1 MGRQYNFDLLNS
13 AFVSV
18 KAGARLVALQ
28 KNRFWR
34 TERGPAMDAGAWVAA
49 VEYAAEVEAE
59 LIGKPNRA
67 YFETALDDLGLP
79 ADQVAMIGDDTHT
92 DILGARAVGAKTILV
107 KTGKY
112 VFDQDHHDDVRPD
125 WGLDSIADLPNLL
138 VPSGDELDS

>member
-1 MGRQYNFDLLNS
+1 MGRKYNYDLLNR

-18 KAGARLVALQ
+18 LAGARLVALQ

-67 YFETALDDLGLP
+67 YFETALEDLGLP
-79 ADQVAMIGDDTHT
+79 THQVAMIGDDIHT
-92 DILGARAVGAKTILV
+92 DILGACAVGAKTILV

-112 VFDQDHHDDVRPD
+112 TFDRGSNKDVRPN
-125 WGLDSIADLPNLL
+125 WTLDSIAD
-138 VPSGDELDS
+138 VPRFILQV